1 MKASIITLGCAKNL
15 VDSELILGSLK
26 KSGYEISTS
35 REEADLI
42 IVNTCGFIEDAK
54 RESID
59 AILGVSQYKK
69 GGSCKKLIVTGCLVE
84 RYREELEREIP
95 EVDAF
100 FGTGGLLKIGEILKE
115 DKLKIKKPQ
124 TVDRGTLYDPDD
136 PRVLSTFPHT
146 AYVKVSEGCSRTCSF
161 CIIPRMRGLMKSR
174 PVESVVGEVRN
185 LSALG
190 VKEINLIAQDLTSYG
205 RDLVTNL
212 ETLLRGLV
220 RVGDIKWI
228 RLLYCYPWGFTD
240 SLVDLIAKEEKILN
254 YIDLPLQHINNRILK
269 LMARGTTSK
278 KIRSIIERL
287 RSRVP
292 NLTLRTTFI
301 VGFPGETDKEF
312 EELLGFVEEA
322 EFERAGAFKYS
333 QEEGTPAG
341 EMPGQIAEE
350 VKEERYERLME
361 TQSETSLRKNRG
373 LIGRVQEGFIEGTEK
388 GYWVAR
394 IPSQAPEIDGITYV
408 RRKRNRK
415 LRVGD
420 CVKISITDA
429 DIYDLFG
436 EEVGQEK

>member
-1 MKASIITLGCAKNL
+1 MKATIITLGCAKNL

-59 AILGVSQYKK
+59 AILEASQYKK

-100 FGTGGLLKIGEILKE
+100 FGTGGLLKIGKILKE
-115 DKLKIKKPQ
+115 DRLKKSQ
-124 TVDRGTLYDPDD
+124 TVDPGTLYDPDD

-161 CIIPRMRGLMKSR
+161 CIIPKMRGLMKSR
-174 PVESVVGEVRN
+174 PVESIVGEVRN

-190 VKEINLIAQDLTSYG
+190 VKEINIIAQDLTSYG
-205 RDLVTNL
+205 RDIGTNL

-220 RVGDIKWI
+220 KVEGIKWI

-254 YIDLPLQHINNRILK
+254 YIDLPLQHINDRILK

-287 RSRVP
+287 RSRIP

-312 EELLGFVEEA
+312 EGLLGFVEEA

-341 EMPGQIAEE
+341 GMSEQIAEE

-361 TQSETSLRKNRG
+361 IQSEISLRKNRG
-373 LIGRVQEGFIEGTEK
+373 LIGSVQEGFIEGTEN
-388 GYWVAR
+388 GYYVAR
-394 IPSQAPEIDGITYV
+394 ISSQAPEIDGVTYV
-408 RRKRNRK
+408 RRNRK
-415 LRVGD
+415 LKVGD

-436 EEVGQEK
+436 EGVG